1 DGLALR
7 LPTICVRPG
16 KPNRAASSFVSA
28 IIREPLQGETTICP
42 VSESL
47 RLWISSPATV
57 IHNLSLAATLP
68 APGEASSINLPGI
81 SVTVGE
87 MLETLRQAGGQAAR
101 DRVTHQRD
109 EGVEKIVASW
119 PGRIDNQ
126 RALALGFVADKRFD
140 DIIER
145 FRQDDM
151 EGRS

>member
-1 DGLALR
+1 M
-7 LPTICVRPG
+7 
-16 KPNRAASSFVSA
+16 
-28 IIREPLQGETTICP
+28 
-42 VSESL
+42 
-47 RLWISSPATV
+47 

-68 APGEASSINLPGI
+68 ALGEASSINLPGI

-87 MLETLRQAGGQAAR
+87 MLETLRQTGGQAAR

-109 EGVEKIVASW
+109 EGVENCRFW

-151 EGRS
+151 EARS

>member
-1 DGLALR
+1 M
-7 LPTICVRPG
+7 
-16 KPNRAASSFVSA
+16 
-28 IIREPLQGETTICP
+28 
-42 VSESL
+42 
-47 RLWISSPATV
+47 
-57 IHNLSLAATLP
+57 
-68 APGEASSINLPGI
+68 
-81 SVTVGE
+81 GE

-109 EGVEKIVASW
+109 EGVEKIVASA
-119 PGRIDNQ
+119 GRIDNQ